1 MVEYG
6 WLTYRCII
14 NKSSIKGGI
23 NLGNRNKGMKIYFQ
37 RLVAVSVCFL
47 LFFLGSNYSKAETVT
62 PITLNPKDVEAFTNK
77 VIPEKMKKENA
88 AGVALVVVKD
98 NQILFQKGFGF
109 SDKEKSTPIDPKK
122 TVFRLASISK
132 VFTASAVMQ
141 LVEQGKIDINKD
153 IVNYM
158 GGLKYQNK
166 MGEPVTMEHLLTHTT
181 GFDYVDPRPEDIHY
195 QENDYTML
203 KDYVEDNMP
212 TVVRKPG
219 DTYTY
224 DNFASMLQGYIVQS
238 LTNTPFY
245 KYMAKNIFY
254 PLEMHNSSFVMT
266 NFIKEKLATGYD
278 AKGNAIPFYQT
289 RPTDMPQGSMFSTGS
304 DVANFMIAQLNDGK
318 YKNNQI
324 LQKETVEDMQK
335 TKFALHP
342 KYPNMT
348 YGFEFFSPQSHNGQ
362 YVFGK
367 GGNIPGFSSLMWL
380 IPEHKIGVFVVT
392 NKDSSALPV
401 EVFDDFMNEYFPDKI
416 KPEYLNPNEE
426 ELKKFEGVYRD
437 LRLKNLVSH
446 VNISEGKLYV
456 TDKVYGKQE
465 LKQIDPLLFEDEK
478 GNYMAFKL
486 HKDGTVKEMIH
497 WNSGSSAL
505 KLSEPERFKDV
516 DENHPYAKFIDPLHQ
531 YEVLQANKEGNFTPE
546 SSLTRAEFVYWLSQI
561 AYFAPPSKK
570 EPVFTDVKNHPYA
583 PHIQK
588 LYEIGILYEKE
599 GEQFH
604 PDRAITRQEAAW
616 ITWQYLKMLGAPSA
630 DATLKGDTD
639 DWAIESVKNIVGHR
653 LVGPEVIYNEDGS
666 ADYLSKQSMKRQE
679 AAALLFYVL
688 LSS

>member
-1 MVEYG
+1 MD
-6 WLTYRCII
+6 
-14 NKSSIKGGI
+14 
-23 NLGNRNKGMKIYFQ
+23 NRNKRMKTYFQ
-37 RLVAVSVCFL
+37 RLIAVSVCFL
-47 LFFLGSNYSKAETVT
+47 LFFLGSNYSKAETVAS
-62 PITLNPKDVEAFTNK
+62 ITLNPKDVEAFTNK
-77 VIPEKMKKENA
+77 VIPEKMKKENV

-109 SDKEKSTPIDPKK
+109 SDKEKNTPIDPKK

-141 LVEQGKIDINKD
+141 LVEQGKINLNKD

-158 GGLKYQNK
+158 GGLKYQNN

-224 DNFASMLQGYIVQS
+224 DNFASMLQGYIVQN

-318 YKNNQI
+318 FKNNQI

-342 KYPNMT
+342 NYPNMT

-401 EVFDDFMNEYFPDKI
+401 EVFDDFMNQYFPDKT

-437 LRLKNLVSH
+437 LRLKNLMSH

-456 TDKVYGKQE
+456 SDKVYGKQE

-497 WNSGSSAL
+497 WNSGSSAV

-516 DENHPYAKFIDPLHQ
+516 DENHPYAKFINPLHQ

-546 SSLTRAEFVYWLSQI
+546 SSLTRAEFAYWLSQI
-561 AYFAPPSKK
+561 AYFTPPSKK
-570 EPVFTDVKNHPYA
+570 EPVFSDVKNHPYA

-616 ITWQYLKMLGAPSA
+616 IIWQYLKMLGAPSA
-630 DATLKGDTD
+630 DATLKGETD

>member
-1 MVEYG
+1 
-6 WLTYRCII
+6 
-14 NKSSIKGGI
+14 
-23 NLGNRNKGMKIYFQ
+23 MKIYFE
-37 RLVAVSVCFL
+37 RLIAVSVCFL
-47 LFFLGSNYSKAETVT
+47 LFFLGSNYSKAETVA
-62 PITLNPKDVEAFTNK
+62 PITLNPKDVEVFTNK

-109 SDKEKSTPIDPKK
+109 SDKEKNTPIDPKK

-141 LVEQGKIDINKD
+141 LVEQGKIDLNKD

-158 GGLKYQNK
+158 GGLKYQNN

-224 DNFASMLQGYIVQS
+224 DNFASMLQGYIVQN

-278 AKGNAIPFYQT
+278 AKGNVIPFYQT

-318 YKNNQI
+318 FKNNQI

-401 EVFDDFMNEYFPDKI
+401 EVFDDFLDQYFPDKT
-416 KPEYLNPNEE
+416 KPEYLKPNEE

-437 LRLKNLVSH
+437 LRLKNLMSH

-456 TDKVYGKQE
+456 SDKAYGKQE

-497 WNSGSSAL
+497 WNSGSSAM

-516 DENHPYAKFIDPLHQ
+516 DENHLYAKFINPLHQ

-546 SSLTRAEFVYWLSQI
+546 SSLTRAEFAYWLSQI
-561 AYFAPPSKK
+561 AYFTPPSKK
-570 EPVFTDVKNHPYA
+570 EPMFSDVKNHPYA

-630 DATLKGDTD
+630 DATLKGETD

>member
-1 MVEYG
+1 
-6 WLTYRCII
+6 
-14 NKSSIKGGI
+14 
-23 NLGNRNKGMKIYFQ
+23 MKNYFQ
-37 RLVAVSVCFL
+37 RLVAVSICFL
-47 LFFLGSNYSKAETVT
+47 LVFLGSNYSKAETVA

-109 SDKEKSTPIDPKK
+109 SDKEKNTPIDPKK

-141 LVEQGKIDINKD
+141 LVEQGKIDLNKD

-158 GGLKYQNK
+158 GGLKYQNN

-224 DNFASMLQGYIVQS
+224 DNFASMLQGYIVQN

-278 AKGNAIPFYQT
+278 ANGDAIPFYQT

-318 YKNNQI
+318 FKNNHI

-401 EVFDDFMNEYFPDKI
+401 EVFDDFMNEYFPDKT
-416 KPEYLNPNEE
+416 KPEYLKPNEE

-437 LRLKNLVSH
+437 LRLKNLMSH

-456 TDKVYGKQE
+456 SDKVYGKQE

-497 WNSGSSAL
+497 WNSGSSAV
-505 KLSEPERFKDV
+505 KLSEPEKFKDV
-516 DENHPYAKFIDPLHQ
+516 DENHPYAKFINPLHQ

-546 SSLTRAEFVYWLSQI
+546 SSLTRAEFAYWLSQI
-561 AYFAPPSKK
+561 AYFTPPSKK
-570 EPVFTDVKNHPYA
+570 EPVFSDVKNHSYA

-588 LYEIGILYEKE
+588 LDEIGILYEKE

-630 DATLKGDTD
+630 DATLKGETD

-679 AAALLFYVL
+679 AAALLLYVL

>member
-1 MVEYG
+1 
-6 WLTYRCII
+6 
-14 NKSSIKGGI
+14 
-23 NLGNRNKGMKIYFQ
+23 MKIYFE
-37 RLVAVSVCFL
+37 RLIAVSVCFL
-47 LFFLGSNYSKAETVT
+47 LFFLGSNYSKAETVE

-109 SDKEKSTPIDPKK
+109 SDKEKNTPIDPKK

-141 LVEQGKIDINKD
+141 LVEQGKIDLNKD

-158 GGLKYQNK
+158 GGLKYQNN

-224 DNFASMLQGYIVQS
+224 DNFASMLQGYIVQN

-254 PLEMHNSSFVMT
+254 PLEMHNSSYVMT

-278 AKGNAIPFYQT
+278 AKGNVIPFYQT

-318 YKNNQI
+318 FKNNQI

-401 EVFDDFMNEYFPDKI
+401 EVFDDFMDQYFPDKT
-416 KPEYLNPNEE
+416 KPEYLKPNEE

-437 LRLKNLVSH
+437 LRLKNLMSH

-456 TDKVYGKQE
+456 SDKAYGKQE

-497 WNSGSSAL
+497 WNSGSSAM

-516 DENHPYAKFIDPLHQ
+516 DENHPYAKFINPLHQ

-546 SSLTRAEFVYWLSQI
+546 SSLTRAEFAYWLSQI
-561 AYFAPPSKK
+561 AYFTPPSKK
-570 EPVFTDVKNHPYA
+570 EPMFSDVKNHPYA

-630 DATLKGDTD
+630 DATLKGETD

>member
-1 MVEYG
+1 M
-6 WLTYRCII
+6 
-14 NKSSIKGGI
+14 
-23 NLGNRNKGMKIYFQ
+23 GNRNKRMKIYFE
-37 RLVAVSVCFL
+37 RLIAVSVCFL
-47 LFFLGSNYSKAETVT
+47 LFFLGSNYSKAETVA

-109 SDKEKSTPIDPKK
+109 SDKEKNTPIDPKK

-141 LVEQGKIDINKD
+141 LVEQGKIDLNKD

-158 GGLKYQNK
+158 GGLKYQNN

-224 DNFASMLQGYIVQS
+224 DNFASMLQGYIVQN

-278 AKGNAIPFYQT
+278 AKGNVIPFYQT

-318 YKNNQI
+318 FKNNQI

-401 EVFDDFMNEYFPDKI
+401 EVFDDFMNQYFPDKT
-416 KPEYLNPNEE
+416 KPEYLKPNEE

-437 LRLKNLVSH
+437 LRLKNLMSH

-456 TDKVYGKQE
+456 SDKAYGKQE

-497 WNSGSSAL
+497 WNSGSSAM
-505 KLSEPERFKDV
+505 KLSKPERFKDV
-516 DENHPYAKFIDPLHQ
+516 DENHPYAKFINPLHQ

-546 SSLTRAEFVYWLSQI
+546 SSLTRAEFAYWLSQI
-561 AYFAPPSKK
+561 AYFTPPSKK
-570 EPVFTDVKNHPYA
+570 EPVFSDVKNHPYA

-630 DATLKGDTD
+630 DATLKGETD

>member
-1 MVEYG
+1 
-6 WLTYRCII
+6 
-14 NKSSIKGGI
+14 
-23 NLGNRNKGMKIYFQ
+23 MKIYFE
-37 RLVAVSVCFL
+37 RLIAVNVCFL
-47 LFFLGSNYSKAETVT
+47 LFFLGSNYSKAETVA

-109 SDKEKSTPIDPKK
+109 SDKEKNTPIDPKK

-141 LVEQGKIDINKD
+141 LVEQGKIDLNKD

-158 GGLKYQNK
+158 GGLKYQNN

-224 DNFASMLQGYIVQS
+224 DNFASMLQGYIVQN

-278 AKGNAIPFYQT
+278 AKGNVIPFYQT

-318 YKNNQI
+318 FKNNQI

-401 EVFDDFMNEYFPDKI
+401 EVFDDFMNQYFPDKT
-416 KPEYLNPNEE
+416 KPEYLKPNEE

-437 LRLKNLVSH
+437 LRLKNLMSH

-456 TDKVYGKQE
+456 SDKAYGKQE

-497 WNSGSSAL
+497 WNSGSSAM
-505 KLSEPERFKDV
+505 KLSKPERFKDV
-516 DENHPYAKFIDPLHQ
+516 DENHPYAKFINPLHQ

-546 SSLTRAEFVYWLSQI
+546 SSLTRAEFAYWLSQI
-561 AYFAPPSKK
+561 AYFTPPSKK
-570 EPVFTDVKNHPYA
+570 EPVFSDVKNHPYA

-630 DATLKGDTD
+630 DATLKGETD

>member
-1 MVEYG
+1 M
-6 WLTYRCII
+6 
-14 NKSSIKGGI
+14 
-23 NLGNRNKGMKIYFQ
+23 GNRNKRMKIYFE
-37 RLVAVSVCFL
+37 RLIAVSVCFL
-47 LFFLGSNYSKAETVT
+47 LFFLGSNYSKAETVA

-109 SDKEKSTPIDPKK
+109 SDKEKNTPIDPKK

-141 LVEQGKIDINKD
+141 LVEQGKIDLNKD

-158 GGLKYQNK
+158 GGLKYQNN

-224 DNFASMLQGYIVQS
+224 DNFASMLQGYIVQN

-278 AKGNAIPFYQT
+278 AKGNVIPFYQT

-318 YKNNQI
+318 FKNNQI

-401 EVFDDFMNEYFPDKI
+401 EVFDDFMNQYFPDKT
-416 KPEYLNPNEE
+416 KPEYLKPNEE

-437 LRLKNLVSH
+437 LRLKNLMSH

-456 TDKVYGKQE
+456 SDKAYGKQE

-497 WNSGSSAL
+497 WNSGSSAM

-516 DENHPYAKFIDPLHQ
+516 DENHPYAKFINPLHQ

-546 SSLTRAEFVYWLSQI
+546 SSLTRAEFAYWLSQI
-561 AYFAPPSKK
+561 AYFTPPSKK
-570 EPVFTDVKNHPYA
+570 EPVFSDVKNHPYA

-630 DATLKGDTD
+630 DATLKGETD

>member
-1 MVEYG
+1 M
-6 WLTYRCII
+6 
-14 NKSSIKGGI
+14 
-23 NLGNRNKGMKIYFQ
+23 GNRNKRMKIYFQ
-37 RLVAVSVCFL
+37 RLIAVSVCFL
-47 LFFLGSNYSKAETVT
+47 LFFLGSNYSKAETVAS
-62 PITLNPKDVEAFTNK
+62 ITLNPKDVEAFTNK

-109 SDKEKSTPIDPKK
+109 SDKEKNTPIDPKK

-141 LVEQGKIDINKD
+141 LVEQGKIDLNKD

-158 GGLKYQNK
+158 GGLKYQNN

-212 TVVRKPG
+212 AVVRKPG

-224 DNFASMLQGYIVQS
+224 DNFASMLQGYIVQN

-318 YKNNQI
+318 FKNNQI

-401 EVFDDFMNEYFPDKI
+401 EVFDDFMNQYFPDKT

-437 LRLKNLVSH
+437 LRLKNLMSH

-456 TDKVYGKQE
+456 SDKVYGKQE

-497 WNSGSSAL
+497 WNSGSSAV

-516 DENHPYAKFIDPLHQ
+516 DENHPYAKFINPLHQ

-546 SSLTRAEFVYWLSQI
+546 SSLTRAEFAYWLSQI
-561 AYFAPPSKK
+561 AYFTPPSKK
-570 EPVFTDVKNHPYA
+570 EPVFSDVKNHPYS

-630 DATLKGDTD
+630 DATLKGETD

>member
-1 MVEYG
+1 M
-6 WLTYRCII
+6 
-14 NKSSIKGGI
+14 
-23 NLGNRNKGMKIYFQ
+23 GNRNKGMKIYFQ

-62 PITLNPKDVEAFTNK
+62 PITLNPKDVDAFTNK

-278 AKGNAIPFYQT
+278 AKGNVIPFYQT

-437 LRLKNLVSH
+437 LRLKNLMSH

-456 TDKVYGKQE
+456 SDKVYGKQE

-497 WNSGSSAL
+497 WNSGSSAV

-516 DENHPYAKFIDPLHQ
+516 DENHPYAKFINPLHQ
-531 YEVLQANKEGNFTPE
+531 YEVLQANKEGNFNPE
-546 SSLTRAEFVYWLSQI
+546 SSLTRAEFSYWLSQI
-561 AYFAPPSKK
+561 AYFTPPSKK
-570 EPVFTDVKNHPYA
+570 EPVFSDVKNHPYA

-588 LYEIGILYEKE
+588 LYEFGILYEKE

>member
-1 MVEYG
+1 
-6 WLTYRCII
+6 
-14 NKSSIKGGI
+14 
-23 NLGNRNKGMKIYFQ
+23 MKIYFE
-37 RLVAVSVCFL
+37 RLIAVSVCFL
-47 LFFLGSNYSKAETVT
+47 LFFLGSNYSKAETVE

-109 SDKEKSTPIDPKK
+109 SDKEKNTPIDPKK

-141 LVEQGKIDINKD
+141 LVEQGKIDLNKD

-158 GGLKYQNK
+158 GGLKYQNN

-181 GFDYVDPRPEDIHY
+181 WFDYVDPRPEDIHY

-224 DNFASMLQGYIVQS
+224 DNFASMLQGYIVQN

-278 AKGNAIPFYQT
+278 AKGNVIPFYQT

-318 YKNNQI
+318 FKNNQI

-401 EVFDDFMNEYFPDKI
+401 EVFDDFMDQYFPDKT
-416 KPEYLNPNEE
+416 KPEYLKPNEE

-437 LRLKNLVSH
+437 LRLKNLMSH

-456 TDKVYGKQE
+456 SDKAYGKQE

-497 WNSGSSAL
+497 WNSGSSAM

-516 DENHPYAKFIDPLHQ
+516 DENHPYAKFINPLHQ
-531 YEVLQANKEGNFTPE
+531 YEVLQANKKGNFTPE
-546 SSLTRAEFVYWLSQI
+546 SSLTRAEFAYWLSQI
-561 AYFAPPSKK
+561 AYFTPPSKK
-570 EPVFTDVKNHPYA
+570 EPMFSDVKNHPYA

-630 DATLKGDTD
+630 DATLKGETD

>member
-1 MVEYG
+1 M
-6 WLTYRCII
+6 
-14 NKSSIKGGI
+14 
-23 NLGNRNKGMKIYFQ
+23 GNRNKRMKIYFE
-37 RLVAVSVCFL
+37 RLIAVSVCFL
-47 LFFLGSNYSKAETVT
+47 LFFLGSNYSKAETVV

-109 SDKEKSTPIDPKK
+109 SDKEKNTPIDPKK

-158 GGLKYQNK
+158 GGLKYQNNR
-166 MGEPVTMEHLLTHTT
+166 GEPVTMEHLLTHTT

-224 DNFASMLQGYIVQS
+224 DNFASMLQGYIVQN

-278 AKGNAIPFYQT
+278 AKGNVIPFYQT

-318 YKNNQI
+318 FKNNQI

-367 GGNIPGFSSLMWL
+367 SGNIPGFSSLMWL

-401 EVFDDFMNEYFPDKI
+401 EVFDDFMNQYFPDKT
-416 KPEYLNPNEE
+416 KPEYLKPNEE

-437 LRLKNLVSH
+437 LRLKNLMSH

-456 TDKVYGKQE
+456 SDKAYGKQE

-497 WNSGSSAL
+497 WNSGSSAM

-516 DENHPYAKFIDPLHQ
+516 DENHPYAKFINPLHQ

-546 SSLTRAEFVYWLSQI
+546 SSLTRAEFAYWLSQI
-561 AYFAPPSKK
+561 AYFTPPSKK
-570 EPVFTDVKNHPYA
+570 EPVFSDVKNHPYA

-630 DATLKGDTD
+630 DATLKGETD

-653 LVGPEVIYNEDGS
+653 LVGPEVICNEDGS

>member
-1 MVEYG
+1 M
-6 WLTYRCII
+6 
-14 NKSSIKGGI
+14 
-23 NLGNRNKGMKIYFQ
+23 GNRNKRMKIYFQ
-37 RLVAVSVCFL
+37 RLIAVSVCFL
-47 LFFLGSNYSKAETVT
+47 LFFLGSNYSKAETVAS
-62 PITLNPKDVEAFTNK
+62 ITLNPKDVEAFTNK

-109 SDKEKSTPIDPKK
+109 SDKEKNTPIDPKK

-141 LVEQGKIDINKD
+141 LVEQGKIDLNKD

-158 GGLKYQNK
+158 GGLKYQNN

-224 DNFASMLQGYIVQS
+224 DNFASMLQGYIVQN

-318 YKNNQI
+318 FKNNQI

-401 EVFDDFMNEYFPDKI
+401 EVFDDFMNQYFPDKT

-437 LRLKNLVSH
+437 LRLKNLMSH

-456 TDKVYGKQE
+456 SDKVYGKQE

-497 WNSGSSAL
+497 WNSGSSAV

-516 DENHPYAKFIDPLHQ
+516 DENHPCAKFINPLHQ

-546 SSLTRAEFVYWLSQI
+546 SSLTRAEFAYWLSQI
-561 AYFAPPSKK
+561 AYFTPPSKK
-570 EPVFTDVKNHPYA
+570 EPVFSDVKNHPYA

-630 DATLKGDTD
+630 DATLKGETD

>member
-1 MVEYG
+1 M
-6 WLTYRCII
+6 
-14 NKSSIKGGI
+14 
-23 NLGNRNKGMKIYFQ
+23 GNRNKRMKIYFQ
-37 RLVAVSVCFL
+37 RLIAVSVCFL
-47 LFFLGSNYSKAETVT
+47 LFFLGSNYSKAETVAS
-62 PITLNPKDVEAFTNK
+62 ITLNPKDVEAFTNK

-109 SDKEKSTPIDPKK
+109 SDKEKNTPIDPKK

-141 LVEQGKIDINKD
+141 LVEQGKIDLNKD

-158 GGLKYQNK
+158 GGLKYQNN

-224 DNFASMLQGYIVQS
+224 DNFASMLQGYIVQN

-318 YKNNQI
+318 FKNNQI

-401 EVFDDFMNEYFPDKI
+401 EVFDDFMNQYFPDKT

-437 LRLKNLVSH
+437 LRLKNLMSH

-456 TDKVYGKQE
+456 SDKVYGKQE

-497 WNSGSSAL
+497 WNSGSSAV

-516 DENHPYAKFIDPLHQ
+516 DENHPYAKFINPLHQ

-546 SSLTRAEFVYWLSQI
+546 SSLTRAEFAYWLSQI
-561 AYFAPPSKK
+561 AYFTPPSKK
-570 EPVFTDVKNHPYA
+570 DPVFSDVKNHPYS

-630 DATLKGDTD
+630 DATLKGETD

>member
-1 MVEYG
+1 
-6 WLTYRCII
+6 
-14 NKSSIKGGI
+14 
-23 NLGNRNKGMKIYFQ
+23 MKICFE
-37 RLVAVSVCFL
+37 RLIAVSVCFL
-47 LFFLGSNYSKAETVT
+47 LFFLGSNYSKAETVA

-109 SDKEKSTPIDPKK
+109 SDKEKNTPIDPKK

-141 LVEQGKIDINKD
+141 LVEQGKIDLNKD

-158 GGLKYQNK
+158 GGLKYQNN

-224 DNFASMLQGYIVQS
+224 DNFASMLQGYIVQN

-278 AKGNAIPFYQT
+278 AKGNVIPFYQT

-318 YKNNQI
+318 FKNNQI

-401 EVFDDFMNEYFPDKI
+401 EVFDDFMDQYFPDKT
-416 KPEYLNPNEE
+416 KPEYLKPNEE

-437 LRLKNLVSH
+437 LRLKNLMSH

-456 TDKVYGKQE
+456 SDKAYGKQE

-497 WNSGSSAL
+497 WNSGSSAM

-516 DENHPYAKFIDPLHQ
+516 DENHPYAKFINPLHQ

-546 SSLTRAEFVYWLSQI
+546 SSLTRAEFAYWLSQI
-561 AYFAPPSKK
+561 AYFTPPSKK
-570 EPVFTDVKNHPYA
+570 EPMFSDVKNHPYA

-630 DATLKGDTD
+630 DATLKGETD

>member
-1 MVEYG
+1 
-6 WLTYRCII
+6 
-14 NKSSIKGGI
+14 
-23 NLGNRNKGMKIYFQ
+23 MKIYFQ
-37 RLVAVSVCFL
+37 RLIAVSVCFL
-47 LFFLGSNYSKAETVT
+47 LFFLGSNYSKAETVAS
-62 PITLNPKDVEAFTNK
+62 ITLNPKDVEAFTNK

-109 SDKEKSTPIDPKK
+109 SDKEKNTPIDPKK

-141 LVEQGKIDINKD
+141 LVEQGKIDLNKD

-158 GGLKYQNK
+158 GGLKYQNN

-224 DNFASMLQGYIVQS
+224 DNFASMLQGYIVQN

-318 YKNNQI
+318 FKNNQI

-401 EVFDDFMNEYFPDKI
+401 EVFDDFMNQYFPDKT

-437 LRLKNLVSH
+437 LRLKNLMSH

-456 TDKVYGKQE
+456 SDKVYGKQE

-497 WNSGSSAL
+497 WNSGSSAV

-516 DENHPYAKFIDPLHQ
+516 DENHPYAKFINPLHQ

-546 SSLTRAEFVYWLSQI
+546 SSLTRAEFAYWLSQI
-561 AYFAPPSKK
+561 AYFTPPSKK
-570 EPVFTDVKNHPYA
+570 EPVFSDVKNHPYS

-630 DATLKGDTD
+630 DATLKGETD

>member
-1 MVEYG
+1 M
-6 WLTYRCII
+6 
-14 NKSSIKGGI
+14 
-23 NLGNRNKGMKIYFQ
+23 GNRNKRMKIYFE
-37 RLVAVSVCFL
+37 RLIAVSVCFL
-47 LFFLGSNYSKAETVT
+47 LFFLGSNYSKAETVA

-109 SDKEKSTPIDPKK
+109 SDKEKNTPIDPKK

-141 LVEQGKIDINKD
+141 LVEQGKIDINND

-158 GGLKYQNK
+158 GGLKYQNNR
-166 MGEPVTMEHLLTHTT
+166 GEPVTMEHLLTHTT

-224 DNFASMLQGYIVQS
+224 DNFASMLQGYVVQN

-278 AKGNAIPFYQT
+278 VKGNVIPFYQT

-318 YKNNQI
+318 FKNNQI

-401 EVFDDFMNEYFPDKI
+401 EVFDDFMNQYFPDKT
-416 KPEYLNPNEE
+416 KPEYLKPNEE

-437 LRLKNLVSH
+437 LRLKNLMSH

-456 TDKVYGKQE
+456 SDKAYGKQE

-497 WNSGSSAL
+497 WNSGSSAM
-505 KLSEPERFKDV
+505 KLSKPERFKDV
-516 DENHPYAKFIDPLHQ
+516 DENHPYAKFINPLHQ

-546 SSLTRAEFVYWLSQI
+546 SSLTRAEFAYWLSQI
-561 AYFAPPSKK
+561 AYFTPPSKK
-570 EPVFTDVKNHPYA
+570 EPVFSDVKNHPYA

-630 DATLKGDTD
+630 DATLKGETD

>member
-1 MVEYG
+1 M
-6 WLTYRCII
+6 
-14 NKSSIKGGI
+14 
-23 NLGNRNKGMKIYFQ
+23 GNRNKRMKIYFE
-37 RLVAVSVCFL
+37 RLIAVSVCFL
-47 LFFLGSNYSKAETVT
+47 LFFLGSNYSKAETVV
-62 PITLNPKDVEAFTNK
+62 PIILNPKDVEAFTNK

-109 SDKEKSTPIDPKK
+109 SDKEKNTPIDPKK

-158 GGLKYQNK
+158 GGLKYQNNR
-166 MGEPVTMEHLLTHTT
+166 GEPVTMEHLLTHTT

-224 DNFASMLQGYIVQS
+224 DNFASMLQGYIVQN

-278 AKGNAIPFYQT
+278 AKGNVIPFYQT

-318 YKNNQI
+318 FKNNQI

-401 EVFDDFMNEYFPDKI
+401 EVFDDFMNQYFPDKT
-416 KPEYLNPNEE
+416 KPEYLKPNEE

-437 LRLKNLVSH
+437 LRLKNLMSH

-456 TDKVYGKQE
+456 SDKAYGKQE

-497 WNSGSSAL
+497 WNSGSSAM

-516 DENHPYAKFIDPLHQ
+516 DENHPYAKFINPLHQ

-546 SSLTRAEFVYWLSQI
+546 SSLTRAEFAYWLSQI
-561 AYFAPPSKK
+561 AYFTPPSKK
-570 EPVFTDVKNHPYA
+570 EPVFSDVKNHPYA

-630 DATLKGDTD
+630 DATLKGETD

>member
-1 MVEYG
+1 M
-6 WLTYRCII
+6 
-14 NKSSIKGGI
+14 
-23 NLGNRNKGMKIYFQ
+23 GNRNKRMKIYFQ
-37 RLVAVSVCFL
+37 RLIAVSVCFL
-47 LFFLGSNYSKAETVT
+47 LFFLGSNYSKAETVAS
-62 PITLNPKDVEAFTNK
+62 ITLNPKDVEAFTNK

-109 SDKEKSTPIDPKK
+109 SDKEKNTPIDPKK

-141 LVEQGKIDINKD
+141 LVEQGKIDLNKD

-158 GGLKYQNK
+158 GGLKYQNN

-224 DNFASMLQGYIVQS
+224 DNFASMLQGYIVQN

-318 YKNNQI
+318 FKNNQI

-401 EVFDDFMNEYFPDKI
+401 EVFDDFMNQYFPDKT

-437 LRLKNLVSH
+437 LRLKNLMSH

-456 TDKVYGKQE
+456 SDKVYGKQE

-497 WNSGSSAL
+497 WNSGSSAV

-516 DENHPYAKFIDPLHQ
+516 DENHPYAKFINPLHQ

-546 SSLTRAEFVYWLSQI
+546 SSLTRAEFAYWLSQI
-561 AYFAPPSKK
+561 AYFTPPSKK
-570 EPVFTDVKNHPYA
+570 EPVFSDVKNHPYS

-630 DATLKGDTD
+630 DATLKGETD

>member
-1 MVEYG
+1 
-6 WLTYRCII
+6 
-14 NKSSIKGGI
+14 
-23 NLGNRNKGMKIYFQ
+23 MKNYFQ
-37 RLVAVSVCFL
+37 RLVAVSICFL
-47 LFFLGSNYSKAETVT
+47 LVFLGSNYSKAETVA

-109 SDKEKSTPIDPKK
+109 SDKEKNTPIDPKK

-141 LVEQGKIDINKD
+141 LVEQGKIDLNKD

-158 GGLKYQNK
+158 GGLKYQNN

-224 DNFASMLQGYIVQS
+224 DNFASMLQGYIVQN

-278 AKGNAIPFYQT
+278 ANGNAIPFYQT

-318 YKNNQI
+318 FKNNHI

-401 EVFDDFMNEYFPDKI
+401 EVFDNFMNEYFPDKT
-416 KPEYLNPNEE
+416 KPEYLKPNEE

-437 LRLKNLVSH
+437 LRLKNLMSH

-456 TDKVYGKQE
+456 SDKVYGKQE

-497 WNSGSSAL
+497 WNSGSSAV
-505 KLSEPERFKDV
+505 KLSEPEKFKDV
-516 DENHPYAKFIDPLHQ
+516 DENHPYAKFINPLHQ

-546 SSLTRAEFVYWLSQI
+546 SSLTRAEFAYWLSQI
-561 AYFAPPSKK
+561 AYFTPPSKK
-570 EPVFTDVKNHPYA
+570 EPVFSDVKNHSYA

-630 DATLKGDTD
+630 DATLKGETD

-679 AAALLFYVL
+679 AAALLLYVL

>member
-1 MVEYG
+1 
-6 WLTYRCII
+6 
-14 NKSSIKGGI
+14 
-23 NLGNRNKGMKIYFQ
+23 MKNYFQ

-47 LFFLGSNYSKAETVT
+47 LVFLGSNYSKAETVA
-62 PITLNPKDVEAFTNK
+62 PIILNPKDVEAFTNK
-77 VIPEKMKKENA
+77 VILEKMKKENA

-109 SDKEKSTPIDPKK
+109 SDKEKNTPIDPKK

-141 LVEQGKIDINKD
+141 LVEQGKIDLNKD
-153 IVNYM
+153 ILNYM
-158 GGLKYQNK
+158 GGLKYQNN

-195 QENDYTML
+195 QDNDYTML

-224 DNFASMLQGYIVQS
+224 DNFASMLQGYIVQN

-318 YKNNQI
+318 FKNNQI

-401 EVFDDFMNEYFPDKI
+401 EVFDDFMNQYFPEKT

-437 LRLKNLVSH
+437 LRLKNLMSH

-456 TDKVYGKQE
+456 SDKAYGKQE

-497 WNSGSSAL
+497 WNSGSSAV
-505 KLSEPERFKDV
+505 KLSEPERFKDI
-516 DENHPYAKFIDPLHQ
+516 DENHPYAKFINPLHQ

-546 SSLTRAEFVYWLSQI
+546 SSLTRAEFAYWLSQI
-561 AYFAPPSKK
+561 AYFTPPSKK
-570 EPVFTDVKNHPYA
+570 EPVFSDVKNHPYA

-630 DATLKGDTD
+630 DATLKGETD
-639 DWAIESVKNIVGHR
+639 EWAIESVKNIVGHR